1 MSNQLLYYK
10 MVVPVTSERH
20 GDLYVKAA
28 GDYDFARH
36 SNSVPVMAVEFPS
49 AALEYPLVF
58 AGNDEAIM
66 PLAILGVEADENR
79 FVDDQGAWNAK
90 HIPAFVRRY
99 PFVFS
104 KSEDGDKFFLC
115 IDEKYSGCN
124 REGRGERLFDSD
136 GERTQYL
143 GGVLNFVKEY
153 QVQFNRT
160 RLFCDKLRELELLEP
175 MQAQF
180 NLPSG
185 KQKSLTGFMAVNRD
199 KLKALPAD
207 KLAEL
212 AKTDELELI
221 YIHLQS
227 MKNFSAMLARGAG
240 EGSEQEVEE
249 KPQEQAVTKTAAK
262 TKATTKTKA
271 TKDTDTGASSSAKKS
286 A

>member
-28 GDYDFARH
+28 SDYEFARH

-79 FVDDQGAWNAK
+79 FVDDKGAWNAK

-115 IDEKYSGCN
+115 IDEKFSGCN

-160 RLFCDKLRELELLEP
+160 RIFCDKLRELELLEP

-180 NLPSG
+180 KLPSG
-185 KQKSLTGFMAVNRD
+185 QQKSLTGFMAINRD

-207 KLAEL
+207 TLAEL

-227 MKNFSAMLARGAG
+227 MKNFSAMLAKGVG
-240 EGSEQEVEE
+240 EEAEPQAEAEQ
-249 KPQEQAVTKTAAK
+249 T
-262 TKATTKTKA
+262 ATTSKAKVKTKA
-271 TKDTDTGASSSAKKS
+271 TKKDVQAKTSSPAKKS